1 MHAGIYILI
10 GIWLLPTVLIFM
22 SRPMERT
29 GGWLWVVVTLSFSW
43 LGWVAYAFMVADDQ
57 TQAGG

>member
-22 SRPMERT
+22 SRSVKRT
-29 GGWLWVVVTLSFSW
+29 GGWLWVGVTLTLSW
-43 LGWVAYAFMVADDQ
+43 LGWVAYAFMVADD
-57 TQAGG
+57 